1 MPPTFDFKGKHVL
14 ITGATRGIGAAIARD
29 FYNAGASLILTGT
42 DQEKI
47 DILND
52 SNKKNQ
58 IENIRYVQVDFSDNE
73 SLDKFLVEI
82 ESYDKIDICINN
94 AGTNRVNFID
104 QTKIE
109 DFELLTK
116 VNLRA
121 PFLIC
126 RQLYHS
132 MKRSNYGR
140 IVNIA
145 SIWSVVT
152 KSQRSIYTTTKSGLV
167 GMTKTLA
174 VELAPYNIL
183 VNAISPGFTMTELTK
198 ATNTEKEIN
207 DIASQI
213 PLNRLAQ
220 PEEISKVVLFLTSD
234 LNTYVTGQNIIVDG
248 GFSIV

>member
-1 MPPTFDFKGKHVL
+1 MPLTFDFKGKNVL
-14 ITGATRGIGAAIARD
+14 ITGATRGIGAAIAKD
-29 FYNAGASLILTGT
+29 FFNARANLILTGT
-42 DQEKI
+42 DQKKI
-47 DILND
+47 DILNKT
-52 SNKKNQ
+52 NRENQ
-58 IENIRYVQVDFSDNE
+58 IKNIQYVQVDFSDDE
-73 SLDKFLVEI
+73 SLNSFLIEI
-82 ESYDKIDICINN
+82 KSYGRIDICINN
-94 AGTNRVNFID
+94 AGVNRINFID
-104 QTKIE
+104 RTKIE

-116 VNLRA
+116 INLRA
-121 PFLIC
+121 PFMIC
-126 RQLYHS
+126 RQLCHL

-145 SIWSVVT
+145 SIWSTIT
-152 KSQRSIYTTTKSGLV
+152 KEQRSIYTTTKFGLV

-207 DIASQI
+207 DITSQI
-213 PLNRLAQ
+213 PINRFAQ